1 LFVLCSANAL
11 IGGDA
16 QPAAAQC
23 SVRNPRWHLVSN
35 SKDGAKRWELY
46 DVKADPGEQTD
57 LATQHPDV
65 VKVMDAAYD
74 KWWTE
79 TLPLLENENASQP
92 AVNPYHELYWKQ
104 YRGPGT
110 NNAPPGT
117 KRAHK

>member
-65 VKVMDAAYD
+65 VKEMDAAYD

-79 TLPLLENENASQP
+79 TLPLLEN
-92 AVNPYHELYWKQ
+92 
-104 YRGPGT
+104 
-110 NNAPPGT
+110 
-117 KRAHK
+117 